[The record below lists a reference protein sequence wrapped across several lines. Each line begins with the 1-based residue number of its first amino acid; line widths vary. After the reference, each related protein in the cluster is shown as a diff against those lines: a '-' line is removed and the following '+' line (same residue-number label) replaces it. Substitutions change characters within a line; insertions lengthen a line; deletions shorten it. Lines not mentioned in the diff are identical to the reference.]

1 MRVPIPAA
9 VMTSTS
15 PCVFCR
21 ILRGELPVRT
31 VYEDPDHL
39 AFLPLEHINP
49 GHVLLIPRQHTD
61 YLFDLSSDAYRRLWE
76 TAARLEPGIRQASG
90 AKRVGVAVEGFHVAH
105 AHVHLIPI
113 NAADELNP
121 RRARALPAD
130 EAERLQKAIRGAIAG
145 E

>member
-1 MRVPIPAA
+1 MTAA
-9 VMTSTS
+9 T

-39 AFLPLEHINP
+39 ALLPLEHINP

-61 YLFDLSSDAYRRLWE
+61 YLFDLSAPAYRSLWE
-76 TAARLEPGIRQASG
+76 TAARLEPAIRRASG
-90 AKRVGVAVEGFHVAH
+90 AKRIGVAVEGFHVPH
-105 AHVHLIPI
+105 AHVHLVPI

-121 RRARALPAD
+121 VRARALEAAEAD
-130 EAERLQKAIRGAIAG
+130 RLQIAIRAAIAG